1 MSDDKEAEEAA
12 KEVLRRMK
20 ELEAATNAEMVRKE
34 TERKLQERA
43 AEYEAERNKDK

>member
-1 MSDDKEAEEAA
+1 MADDTSPEDAAKDVIRRLKEAEA
-12 KEVLRRMK
+12 RI
-20 ELEAATNAEMVRKE
+20 NAEMVRKE